1 MHLWHRLPVS
11 WIWEA
16 SVVGSEEVGGSHVS
30 VVADR
35 VVFGEV
41 VSQISGGS
49 IPKHSEMVLGDSV
62 LNPPEAH
69 VHGFGPFLFYQAV
82 GKASGYGIVRHDVC
96 GRLGV
101 AHLF

>member
-1 MHLWHRLPVS
+1 MNLWHRPPIG

-16 SVVGSEEVGGSHVS
+16 SIVGCEEVGGAHVS

-35 VVFGEV
+35 VVFGV
-41 VSQISGGS
+41 VVGQVSGGS
-49 IPKHSEMVLGDSV
+49 IPKHSELVLGDSV
-62 LNPPEAH
+62 LNPPKAH
-69 VHGFGPFLFYQAV
+69 VHGFGPFLFDQAV
-82 GKASGYGIVRHDVC
+82 GKASGDGVVRHDVR